1 MLNCIKIQSGFTF
14 SQLFSDL
21 FVLLVYFCWPKTNIN
36 PVISLV
42 KIHSFKIN
50 KELQIRVCIYGKPCA
65 SPPTTRRELF
75 KWENKVEKTIVN
87 QKFTGG
93 TEISEY
99 SGFSL
104 AELWQFLIGCA
115 LTRKEEVFLL
125 SIGFCYICVKALS
138 SGLPTLFIN
147 FYIHNFYI
155 RDY

>member
-104 AELWQFLIGCA
+104 AELWQFLIG
-115 LTRKEEVFLL
+115 LLVPEKKRNSFLFG
-125 SIGFCYICVKALS
+125 SAIVIGH
-138 SGLPTLFIN
+138 GN
-147 FYIHNFYI
+147 FQFWFSEYFDWVS
-155 RDY
+155 DY